1 MISLL
6 WLRRDLRLED
16 NLSLYLSLQ
25 TLDKIQPIFIF
36 DENILARFT
45 NPDDRRISFIIDALR
60 AINKK
65 LQEHGSEVLVFYG
78 KPEILIPKIS
88 SVLKSNKI
96 FAGKDYDPY
105 GIKRDDAISKQ
116 VDLVLANDHLLM
128 PPDKVF
134 KDDGTT
140 YKVFTPYFKK
150 WQELINL
157 KDYDSY
163 NTDDKGRY
171 ANSKNLRNILAEHN
185 LYPLDL
191 NEDIPGYKYKEVSN
205 WPVDNLVDGFNDFL
219 DNKLINYKAG
229 RNYLDIDG
237 TSSLSP
243 YIRFGLI
250 SIRQCYR
257 SAREIQGSWQWIA
270 ELAWRDFYAM
280 ILCHYPETISQEMQ
294 PQYRNLKWS
303 EDQDLLEKFT
313 SGQTGYPIIDAAVR
327 QLLQEGWMHNRAR
340 MIVASF
346 FTKNLWINWRLGE
359 EFFAQHLMDYELSSN
374 VGGWQWSASTGT
386 DSQPY
391 FRMFNP
397 YLQSQRFDKE
407 GVYIRKYLPE
417 LKGLSNKEIHISG
430 LYPPIVDYRCSRN
443 KAIERFKKLN

>member
-1 MISLL
+1 M
-6 WLRRDLRLED
+6 
-16 NLSLYLSLQ
+16 
-25 TLDKIQPIFIF
+25 
-36 DENILARFT
+36 
-45 NPDDRRISFIIDALR
+45 
-60 AINKK
+60 
-65 LQEHGSEVLVFYG
+65 
-78 KPEILIPKIS
+78 
-88 SVLKSNKI
+88 
-96 FAGKDYDPY
+96 
-105 GIKRDDAISKQ
+105 
-116 VDLVLANDHLLM
+116 HL
-128 PPDKVF
+128 
-134 KDDGTT
+134 
-140 YKVFTPYFKK
+140 
-150 WQELINL
+150 
-157 KDYDSY
+157 
-163 NTDDKGRY
+163 
-171 ANSKNLRNILAEHN
+171 
-185 LYPLDL
+185 
-191 NEDIPGYKYKEVSN
+191 
-205 WPVDNLVDGFNDFL
+205 
-219 DNKLINYKAG
+219 
-229 RNYLDIDG
+229 
-237 TSSLSP
+237 
-243 YIRFGLI
+243 
-250 SIRQCYR
+250 
-257 SAREIQGSWQWIA
+257 
-270 ELAWRDFYAM
+270 
-280 ILCHYPETISQEMQ
+280 LCHYPETISQEMQ